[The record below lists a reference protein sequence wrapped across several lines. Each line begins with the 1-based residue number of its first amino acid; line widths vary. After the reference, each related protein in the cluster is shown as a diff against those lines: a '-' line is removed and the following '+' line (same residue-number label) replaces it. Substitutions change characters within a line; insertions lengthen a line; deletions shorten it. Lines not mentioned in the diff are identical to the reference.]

1 MLKLHTIDGGGI
13 PVELDGE
20 VITLRAA
27 NLETLVRM
35 QRVFEKIDP
44 DKMQAPSEYR
54 QVFEKL
60 VEAIVDLFPAE
71 HQDKARKLDD
81 ISIMGIAQMIG
92 EQFNDYLKELPKNP
106 TGAAENSQQ
115 PAAPTATI

>member
-1 MLKLHTIDGGGI
+1 MLKLRTIDGGGI

-20 VITLRAA
+20 IITLRAA

-44 DKMQAPSEYR
+44 DKVQAPSDYR
-54 QVFEKL
+54 EVFAKL

-71 HQDKARKLDD
+71 HQDKARKLDE
-81 ISIMGIAQMIG
+81 ISVMAIAQLVG
-92 EQFNDYLKELPKNP
+92 ERFNDYLKELPKNP
-106 TGAAENSQQ
+106 PGPTENSQQ
-115 PAAPTATI
+115 PAAPIATI